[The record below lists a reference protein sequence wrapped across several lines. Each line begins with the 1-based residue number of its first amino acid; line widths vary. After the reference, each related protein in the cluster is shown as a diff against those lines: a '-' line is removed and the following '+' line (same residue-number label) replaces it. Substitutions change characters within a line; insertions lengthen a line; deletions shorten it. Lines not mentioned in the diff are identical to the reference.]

1 MICSATHVILTSL
14 DVMGQ
19 TVIGEEFQTKDIR
32 MAPYFWAESFR
43 FGGGSMG
50 IETIAAIRV
59 QVIQGLGHVI
69 GEGMMTMD
77 MIFTKLGKDGYFR
90 HALKLK
96 NPHGIETSLFFTMKA
111 LSHQEVLDGIF
122 EFIYLFIHS

>member
-1 MICSATHVILTSL
+1 MILTSL

-32 MAPYFWAESFR
+32 TAPYYWAESFR
-43 FGGGSMG
+43 FGAGSMG
-50 IETIAAIRV
+50 IEAIAAIRI

-77 MIFTKLGKDGYFR
+77 MIFTKLQKDGYLR
-90 HALKLK
+90 HVLKLK
-96 NPHGIETSLFFTMKA
+96 NPHGAEGSLFFTMKA
-111 LSHQEVLDGIF
+111 LSQQEVLSSLDGDVI
-122 EFIYLFIHS
+122 I